1 MLKLIK
7 NAFIGVML
15 ATSLAACT
23 APTPMSGSM
32 SGMKMN
38 HTMCQKMMKDQ
49 ACGCCKMMQ
58 SGMMQNQDNTRT
70 AGMMSDGGMKM
81 MQCKPMNMDKTAK
94 VTKKKTSHKTKKS
107 VMTKTIVKT
116 EKAVIT
122 DTADHTAHHP
132 AETK

>member
-7 NAFIGVML
+7 NTFIGVML
-15 ATSLAACT
+15 ASSLAACT
-23 APTPMSGSM
+23 ATTPMSGSM

-38 HTMCQKMMKDQ
+38 PAMCQKMMKDQ
-49 ACGCCKMMQ
+49 SCGCCKMMQ

-81 MQCKPMNMDKTAK
+81 MQCKPMDMGKTA
-94 VTKKKTSHKTKKS
+94 KKKTSHKTKKS
-107 VMTKTIVKT
+107 VKTKTIVKT
-116 EKAVIT
+116 EKSVT
-122 DTADHTAHHP
+122 PETTDHTAHHP

>member
-15 ATSLAACT
+15 ASSLAACT
-23 APTPMSGSM
+23 ATTPMSGSM

-38 HTMCQKMMKDQ
+38 PAMCQKMMKDQ
-49 ACGCCKMMQ
+49 SCGCCKMMQ

-81 MQCKPMNMDKTAK
+81 MQCKPMEMGKTAK
-94 VTKKKTSHKTKKS
+94 VTKKKTSHKIKKS
-107 VMTKTIVKT
+107 VKTKTIVKT
-116 EKAVIT
+116 EKSVT
-122 DTADHTAHHP
+122 PETTDHTAHHP